1 MFKTHPKRK
10 IAVIVVIVIAAV
22 LVAGRLYLPFWV
34 KDYVNTQIALLDGYR
49 GGIQDID
56 LNLWRGAYK
65 IHTLEI
71 RKQENGLDV
80 PFAAARTV
88 DLSVEWKAL
97 LEGAVVA
104 EIDIYGADLNFSKTQ
119 TGEGGGWLELVD
131 ALSPFNINRLAV
143 HGGRVAYIDYTAEPN
158 INLFVK
164 DIDATVTNL
173 RNVTDKE
180 NPLPSHITISGTSI
194 GDGVLSFDGR
204 LNILREI
211 PDFDTTS
218 ELKEANLEAFNDYGR
233 AYAAIDFEG
242 GKIGIFSEL
251 AAADGDVTGYIKLVA
266 TDVTM
271 VSTEQEENP
280 LNALWETLVSGFVEL
295 FENQP
300 KDQFA
305 LRVPI
310 EGNLDNPEGDLWPA
324 FISIFSNAF
333 EKAFTKNED
342 GTINFQDAIEKE
354 E

>member
-1 MFKTHPKRK
+1 MFKSHPKRK
-10 IAVIVVIVIAAV
+10 ITIIAVIVIATL
-22 LVAGRLYLPFWV
+22 LVAGRLYLPLWV

-49 GGIQDID
+49 GGIEDID

-80 PFAAARTV
+80 PFAAARTI
-88 DLSVEWKAL
+88 DLSIEWKAL

-104 EIDIYGADLNFSKTQ
+104 EIDIYEANMNFSKTQ
-119 TGEGGGWLELVD
+119 TGEGGGWLEFVD
-131 ALSPFNINRLAV
+131 ALSPFSINRLAV
-143 HGGRVAYIDYTAEPN
+143 HSGRVAYIDYTAEPN
-158 INLFVK
+158 INLFVEN
-164 DIDATVTNL
+164 IDATVSNL
-173 RNVTDKE
+173 RNVTDRGT
-180 NPLPSHITISGTSI
+180 PRPSRVKISGTSI
-194 GDGVLSFDGR
+194 GGGALSFDGR
-204 LNILREI
+204 LNIFREI
-211 PDFDTTS
+211 PDFDTTL
-218 ELKEANLEAFNDYGR
+218 ELNEADLTAFNDYGR
-233 AYAAIDFEG
+233 AYAAVDFEG
-242 GKIGIFSEL
+242 GRIGIFSEL
-251 AAADGDVTGYIKLVA
+251 AAADGKVKGYIKLVA
-266 TDVTM
+266 TDVKM
-271 VSTEQEENP
+271 VGIEKDENP
-280 LNALWETLVSGFVEL
+280 LNALWEALLSGFVEL

-310 EGNLDNPEGDLWPA
+310 EGNLNDPESDLWSA